1 LGNSVSFLEKNLPLK
16 ALILCGGL
24 GTRLNS
30 VSKGMPKC
38 MMKINGK
45 FFLFFLLDLLISKGF
60 KDIILCTG
68 HGHKIIKKLVGDRY
82 RSIQISYSKE
92 ENALGTGGAILHA
105 LNLFNDQKFFV
116 LNGDSFCD
124 FNGDLEV
131 LSNNNNNF
139 IFIHKVNDISRYGEV
154 KINLADNSVSSF
166 IEKKPSSRSGFINAG
181 MYVFVRSVFQNLKR
195 GIFISLEAEIL
206 PNLIGNL
213 KFILCDNGFID
224 IGTPNSLLES
234 ESFLAEHMSKKE
246 LANER

>member
-1 LGNSVSFLEKNLPLK
+1 MK

-45 FFLFFLLDLLISKGF
+45 FFLFYLLNLLISKGF

-68 HGHKIIKKLVGDRY
+68 QGHSIIKKMVGDKY
-82 RSIQISYSKE
+82 KSIRISYSKE
-92 ENALGTGGAILHA
+92 EKALGTGGAILHA
-105 LNLFNDQKFFV
+105 LKLFDDQKFIV

-124 FNGDLEV
+124 FDVDLDL

-139 IFIHKVNDISRYGEV
+139 IFIHKVRDISRYGEV
-154 KINLADNSVSSF
+154 KINQADNSVSSF

-181 MYVFVRSVFQNLKR
+181 LYVFVRSVFQNLKN

-224 IGTPNSLLES
+224 IGTPNSLLEA
-234 ESFLAEHMSKKE
+234 ESFLAEHISKNE
-246 LANER
+246 LTNER